1 MASLRKRNGQW
12 QAQVRRAGQ
21 TAVSR
26 TFPSRVEARRWAVA
40 QEAKLS
46 AAAPINATASRNL
59 TLGDLAKRYAAEVSP
74 QQKGGE
80 IERIRLTCLARDPL
94 GSVLIRRLTSTDVAE
109 FRDRRVKIVAGETV
123 RRELALLH
131 SLLGM
136 AKAEWGVSLLENPA
150 SSVKKPAPSPA
161 RERRLNSDEVARLEL
176 ASQTRRN
183 HPIHDVVAF
192 AMETAMRRSE
202 LLSLHWSNIDLEEGI
217 ARLGRGKNGH
227 SRNVPLSPNAR
238 KILAQRQRRK
248 GGEGP
253 IFPLTPNAVRQAWQR
268 LTRRAGITNLHF
280 HDLRHEAISR
290 FFERGLSIAE
300 VALISGHR
308 DVRMLFRYTHL
319 RAEDVAKKLL

>member
-1 MASLRKRNGQW
+1 MASLRKRNGRW
-12 QAQVRRAGQ
+12 QAQIRRAGQ
-21 TAVSR
+21 TPISR
-26 TFPSRVEARRWAVA
+26 TFPSRVEARRWTVA
-40 QEAKLS
+40 QEAKLAS
-46 AAAPINATASRNL
+46 AAPINATVCRNL

-74 QQKGGE
+74 KKKGGE
-80 IERIRLTCLARDPL
+80 IEQIRLTCLARDPL
-94 GSVLIRRLTSTDVAE
+94 ASVLIRRLNSTDVAE
-109 FRDRRVKIVAGETV
+109 FRDRRLKMVAGETV

-131 SLLGM
+131 SLLEV
-136 AKAEWGVSLLENPA
+136 AKAEWGISLLANPA

-161 RERRLNSDEVARLEL
+161 RERRLDRDEILRLESAAL
-176 ASQTRRN
+176 ACRN
-183 HPIHDVVAF
+183 RTIRDLVAF
-192 AMETAMRRSE
+192 ATETAMRRSE
-202 LLSLHWSNIDLEEGI
+202 LLSLHWTNIDLEEGI

-227 SRNVPLSPNAR
+227 SRNVPLSPAAK
-238 KILAQRQRRK
+238 KILGQRSQHNK
-248 GGEGP
+248 GDGP

>member
-1 MASLRKRNGQW
+1 MASFRKRNDRW
-12 QAQVRRAGQ
+12 QAQIRRAGHSPISR
-21 TAVSR
+21 TFVSR
-26 TFPSRVEARRWAVA
+26 TEARRWAVA
-40 QEAKLS
+40 QEAKLAAS
-46 AAAPINATASRNL
+46 APTNATVCHNL

-74 QQKGGE
+74 KKKGGE

-94 GSVLIRRLTSTDVAE
+94 ASVLIRRLSATDVAE
-109 FRDRRVKIVAGETV
+109 FRDRRLQVVSGETV

-131 SLLGM
+131 SLLET
-136 AKAEWGVSLLENPA
+136 AKAEWGIPLLENPA

-161 RERRLNSDEVARLEL
+161 RERRLVVDEISRLMSATQ
-176 ASQTRRN
+176 ASRN
-183 HPIHDVVAF
+183 DAF
-192 AMETAMRRSE
+192 RDAVGFAIETGMRRSE
-202 LLSLHWSNIDLEEGI
+202 LLSLRWSSIDLTEGV

-227 SRNVPLSPNAR
+227 SRNVPLSPAAR
-238 KILAQRQRRK
+238 KILAQREQQAD
-248 GGEGP
+248 GDGP
-253 IFPLTPNAVRQAWQR
+253 IFSLTPNAIRLAWQR